1 MASKRK
7 ALWDDDAF
15 LVWVDEGAKDRG
27 LTIGQVLKEAGV
39 SRFYL
44 RTRPEPTEGRS
55 TNIVLN
61 LAKIL
66 DRSPAKLFGLP
77 DPLATDELRK
87 ALELWQQA
95 RNGVVHSS
103 TDDES
108 SRDFRLERMQVAA
121 RVIAAQ
127 LATFSYAACDRGDLD
142 PAVLIEMMMREVSK
156 NLRHGIEPDTD
167 DPVAEPIKAAA
178 TAP

>member
-1 MASKRK
+1 VASKRK

-15 LVWVDEGAKDRG
+15 LVWVEEGVKERG
-27 LTIGQVLKEAGV
+27 LTISQVLKEAGV

-61 LAKIL
+61 LAEIL
-66 DRSPAKLFGLP
+66 GRSPAKLFGLP

-95 RNGVVHSS
+95 RNGVVHGPSDKDR
-103 TDDES
+103 T
-108 SRDFRLERMQVAA
+108 FRLERMRVAA

-127 LATFSYAACDRGDLD
+127 LATFSYATSDRGDLD

>member
-15 LVWVDEGAKDRG
+15 LVWVEEGVKERG
-27 LTIGQVLKEAGV
+27 LTISQVLKEAGV

-61 LAKIL
+61 LAEIL
-66 DRSPAKLFGLP
+66 GRSPAKLFGLP

-95 RNGVVHSS
+95 RNGVVHGPSDKDR
-103 TDDES
+103 T
-108 SRDFRLERMQVAA
+108 FRLERMRVAA

-127 LATFSYAACDRGDLD
+127 LATFSYATSDRSDLD
-142 PAVLIEMMMREVSK
+142 PAALIEMMMREVSR
-156 NLRHGIEPDTD
+156 NLRHGIEPDSD
-167 DPVAEPIKAAA
+167 DPVADAIKEAAA
-178 TAP
+178 P